1 MEHTRAELAPLA
13 TALDEL
19 TQRITDLAERYRT
32 GTDDQVSTE
41 LFEIERTLQQASRR
55 LDRLVREP

>member
-32 GTDDQVSTE
+32 GTDDRVSTE